1 MRDEGEPQV
10 APIASDTHQFSRL
23 MVFFALVYIVEGLG
37 QTGGLI
43 SQPLNYFLKERYG
56 WSPVEVTA
64 YLTVLNFPWVIKPVY
79 GIVSDFI
86 PLFGY
91 RRKAY
96 LVIANAAAAAAY
108 FWVASSTAP
117 GEILLG
123 LLLTAYAMAAS
134 STLSGAVLVENG
146 QRFGASD
153 TFVNQEWLWFNVAAI
168 ASALLGGLL
177 VEHLSAAG
185 ALHTAALIVGVAP
198 FLAVFGTL
206 FLISEERSRADLAQ
220 LKATFRGLLTSLR
233 RRELWLIGGFLFL
246 YYFNPGFGTP
256 LYYYMT
262 DELRFSQQFIGLLGA
277 VSSAGWVAGALIY
290 RWALRGMTSR
300 ALLYLSIIY
309 GTVATLL
316 FLLLADP
323 IAAVIVNF
331 AAGVAG
337 MISMVATLTLAAD
350 FAPQRAEGF
359 TYAALLSLTNLAMS
373 LGDNVGSLL
382 FEHVFGN
389 RLAPLII
396 VSAAATAVIVI
407 FVPLLRLG
415 GKRHGKAAARA

>member
-1 MRDEGEPQV
+1 MRDDGTPQ
-10 APIASDTHQFSRL
+10 AARIAADHRQFNRL

-64 YLTVLNFPWVIKPVY
+64 YLTVLNFPWVIKPIY

-96 LVIANAAAAAAY
+96 LVIANAAAAVAY
-108 FWVASSTAP
+108 FWVASVTKP
-117 GEILLG
+117 GEILFG

-146 QRFGASD
+146 QRLGASD

-168 ASALLGGLL
+168 ASALLGGVL

-185 ALHTAALIVGVAP
+185 ALHSAALIVGVAP

-206 FLISEERSRADLAQ
+206 FLISEERSRADLVQ
-220 LKATFRGLLTSLR
+220 LKATFRGLLTSLH

-300 ALLYLSIIY
+300 ALVYLSIIY
-309 GTVATLL
+309 GTIATLL

-331 AAGVAG
+331 AAGIAG

-350 FAPQRAEGF
+350 FAPHRAEGF

-382 FEHVFGN
+382 FEHVFSN
-389 RLAPLII
+389 RLAPLIL
-396 VSAAATAVIVI
+396 VSAAATAIIVI

-415 GKRHGKAAARA
+415 GKRHGEAAAQA